1 MLSLAEIRALVPLL
15 EPVVL
20 ECRVQRVIQPDD
32 HTLVLELYGRG
43 EEEDSG
49 AKRWVVL
56 STHPKFGRISLLSEA
71 PAAPSFPPDFAQW
84 VKSHCHRAFVRGL
97 RIVNDDRQVALL
109 LGGKQGEH
117 ELLLSLMGTRS
128 NIYALDMEGRI
139 QHTLRPL
146 DVTRTDLR
154 MGDVYTNPERHE
166 AAAETS
172 SRWPALQGE
181 ALLTAIQSRYEALET
196 RRDYDDL
203 RNGTEKAID
212 KELDFARR
220 KAAKLLQDLDDA
232 KDAREKKRHGELLK
246 QVMSNLKPGETH
258 VIVRDF
264 ETGQDVNIELDAKL
278 TPAENLDRYFK
289 RYHKGLVGTN
299 VLGQQLEIIQTHI
312 SELEQLHTELIGVTD
327 MPALQEFAER
337 PVVKELRQKHFPE
350 RFKPSRPPK
359 KLPTKKDV
367 PGRMLPRRYATSDGL
382 EVWVGKSDDG
392 NDYLTTKLSAGNDW
406 FFHVEGY
413 PGSHTVLRT
422 GGRKDPP
429 QESVLEAAELCVHFS
444 KLKNA
449 RGVDVHVAPIKH
461 VHKPK
466 GAKPGLVYVSQGKTV
481 ALRRDPKRLER
492 ILKARVKEASE

>member
-15 EPVVL
+15 EPLVL
-20 ECRVQRVIQPDD
+20 DRRVQRVVQPDE

-43 EEEDSG
+43 EGEDSG
-49 AKRWVVL
+49 AKLWLVM
-56 STHPKFGRISLLSEA
+56 STHPKFGRISTRSEA
-71 PAAPSFPPDFAQW
+71 PPAPSFPPDFAQW
-84 VKSHCHRAFVRGL
+84 VKAHCHRAFIKGIRV
-97 RIVNDDRQVALL
+97 VNDDRQVGLL
-109 LGGKQGEH
+109 LKGKQGEF

-128 NIYALDMEGRI
+128 NLFALDSEGRI

-146 DVTRTDLR
+146 TTTRADLR
-154 MGDVYTNPERHE
+154 MGDVYTNPEKHE
-166 AAAETS
+166 ALAESS

-181 ALLTAIQSRYEALET
+181 HLLKAIQTRYEALET
-196 RRDYDDL
+196 RRDYDEL
-203 RNGTEKAID
+203 RDSIEKALD

-220 KAAKLLQDLDDA
+220 KAEKLHQDLNDA

-258 VIVRDF
+258 VVVRDY
-264 ETGQDVNIELDAKL
+264 ETEEDVKIELDPKL
-278 TPAENLDRYFK
+278 TPAENLERYFK

-299 VLGQQLEIIQTHI
+299 MLGQQLEIVQTHI
-312 SELEQLHTELIGVTD
+312 SELEQLNTELIGVTD
-327 MPALQEFAER
+327 MPALSEFAER

-350 RFKPSRPPK
+350 QFKPSRPPK

-382 EVWVGKSDDG
+382 EVWVGKSDEG
-392 NDYLTTKLSAGNDW
+392 NDYLTTKLAAGNDL

-413 PGSHTVLRT
+413 PGSHTILRT

-429 QESVLEAAELCVHFS
+429 PQSLLEAAELCVHFS

-449 RGVDVHVAPIKH
+449 KAVDVHLAPIKH

-466 GAKPGLVYVSQGKTV
+466 GAKPGLVYVNHGRTV

-492 ILKARVKEASE
+492 ILKAQIKEDE